1 MKRPEIIEAI
11 RETLKRVAPNA
22 QAILYGSEARGDA
35 RHDSDVDLLILVE
48 GDKMTLAKEEAI
60 TLPLYEL
67 ELKTWSGR
75 YCLMKEI
82 LDKESKKAL
91 VAYRIQRAYETL
103 REAEVMIRESFYN
116 AAINRLYYACYYATV
131 ALLLKYDIQTQTH
144 NGVKTM
150 LGLHFISTG
159 KLPVKVGKTFSTL
172 FEKRHSGDYDDF
184 VYCDEEMVNNLYPQ
198 AETFINSIQEL
209 IRDKEWESI

>member
-67 ELKTWSGR
+67 E
-75 YCLMKEI
+75 LMKEI